1 MCKYNRVYKDNMVT
15 LMNEG
20 FLDFDQNIKV
30 LQCNS
35 NRVDLA
41 ISQLIDLMDWA
52 DFEWN
57 ELGYTWE

>member
-41 ISQLIDLMDWA
+41 ISQLIDLMD
-52 DFEWN
+52 
-57 ELGYTWE
+57 